1 LEVSKFWRIP
11 FPFQNFAQKKKTV
24 HTGAAF
30 IFTMAET
37 EGFGL
42 PTRHYL
48 LVTVPKPRRSGLEP
62 EPVDAI
68 LRATMGQNKTCYDNF
83 RWNVPSE
90 LRVGTMDALYTLL
103 DDLQKNDTFIEAVLR
118 KIGRQRLD
126 LTKKDQRKDVKFMIN
141 QQGTSNNIHYS
152 ITCPPSF
159 ENIAHGQTSMRE
171 KRLVSF
177 RVSVC
182 CYSDLE
188 HCPLNKFDHTH
199 RF

>member
-1 LEVSKFWRIP
+1 
-11 FPFQNFAQKKKTV
+11 
-24 HTGAAF
+24 
-30 IFTMAET
+30 MAET

-68 LRATMGQNKTCYDNF
+68 MRATMGQNKTCYDNF
-83 RWNVPSE
+83 RFNVPAE

-103 DDLQKNDTFIEAVLR
+103 DDLNKSDTFIESVAR

-141 QQGTSNNIHYS
+141 QSGTEFTFYL
-152 ITCPPSF
+152 P
-159 ENIAHGQTSMRE
+159 
-171 KRLVSF
+171 
-177 RVSVC
+177 
-182 CYSDLE
+182 
-188 HCPLNKFDHTH
+188 
-199 RF
+199 